1 MVCGEKKIKR
11 GILLAAVHILDNCK
25 ETTCLQMAQ
34 RLLFVCFL
42 QIRHLSS
49 EEYTQTIIL

>member
-34 RLLFVCFL
+34 RLYVCFP
-42 QIRHLSS
+42 QVTQLSS
-49 EEYTQTIIL
+49 EEDTQTIIL